1 MTASSVGKAD
11 GTVAQRIRGVRD
23 RVAPA
28 ELAVISNL
36 LDNYPMAGLMPVA
49 QLASNAGVSAPTVL
63 RLVTKLGFP
72 GYAAFQKALRSEVSQ
87 RLFSPV
93 DVYPE
98 SAAGS
103 GAREGSKALTLAQSA
118 FIDGIKA
125 TFANLDSAELE
136 GVVAL
141 LADVGRPV
149 YLLGGRFSSVLATH
163 LGAYLTMLRPDVQV
177 IAPHS
182 GAQIPAMIDIDK
194 RSVVVVFDYRRYQ
207 HTTIDWGMQA
217 VKRGAKLVLITDQ
230 YLSPLATHASLLLTN
245 NATGLSPFDS
255 MTSGFALVELI
266 ISQLAQ
272 KLGKSARARLTAFEA
287 MQEQE
292 EQPKG

>member
-1 MTASSVGKAD
+1 MTAPSLGKAE

-28 ELAVISNL
+28 ELAVITNL

-98 SAAGS
+98 TPAGS
-103 GAREGSKALTLAQSA
+103 KAREGSKGLTAAQNA
-118 FIDGIKA
+118 FTDGIKA
-125 TFANLDSAELE
+125 TFSQLDTSELE
-136 GVVAL
+136 RVIAL
-141 LADVGRPV
+141 LADQSRPV
-149 YLLGGRFSSVLATH
+149 YLLGGRFSCVLATH
-163 LGAYLTMLRPDVQV
+163 LGAYMTMLRPGVQV
-177 IAPHS
+177 IAPHT
-182 GAQIPAMIDIDK
+182 GAQIPAMIDIDE
-194 RSVVVVFDYRRYQ
+194 RSVVLVFDYRRYQ
-207 HTTIDWGMQA
+207 QTTIDWGLQA
-217 VKRGAKLVLITDQ
+217 VKRRAKLILVTDQ
-230 YLSPLATHASLLLTN
+230 YLSPLATHAALLLTN

-272 KLGKSARARLTAFEA
+272 KLGKSARARLTAFEV
-287 MQEQE
+287 MQESE